1 MDIDLLSKIVKELIL
16 DNDEV
21 ALPGIGS
28 FIAEIVPSVFSDKGY
43 TINPPYR
50 RLSFRQKGS
59 GDENMVIDFY
69 ARCNNI
75 DTPTASRIIREFLEE
90 MRHVLETK
98 KSIVFPGLGKLRATK
113 ENYFFFVAD
122 EDLDIYPEGFGL
134 EPISLKTHE
143 ETPAEVSATM
153 AALRS
158 ILNPEE
164 KEEEAATAKGEE
176 KAAESDVETEAESGR
191 AGEPEEAAE
200 DDAEE
205 ATTAP
210 AEANADEAE
219 SNHEE
224 AKVNAADAK
233 MEEDGTNASEAE
245 TPTTGTEKAAPA
257 EANTEEVEA
266 NVNEP
271 ATEEVNEPA
280 EVNAP
285 AEPTGDNATS
295 AGSNPL
301 NDNDLAINAKT
312 AENAGPVENTEPE
325 PAEVPMPDNKAGVTR
340 PATATT
346 TTSADT
352 ATTTTATTAQATSQ
366 KPAGSKTWQVIKWTV
381 IILVILAVT
390 ALLTFI
396 ILAHIAPDFID
407 SILYTPEEL
416 EILNL

>member
-90 MRHVLETK
+90 MRRVLETK

-164 KEEEAATAKGEE
+164 AETATA
-176 KAAESDVETEAESGR
+176 ETAEAE
-191 AGEPEEAAE
+191 ET
-200 DDAEE
+200 
-205 ATTAP
+205 TTAP
-210 AEANADEAE
+210 AEANAKEAVA
-219 SNHEE
+219 NQEE

-233 MEEDGTNASEAE
+233 MEEDGTNASETE
-245 TPTTGTEKAAPA
+245 TQTTDTEETAPA
-257 EANTEEVEA
+257 EANTEEVEV

-285 AEPTGDNATS
+285 AEPTEDNAMPSGDNPV
-295 AGSNPL
+295 NV
-301 NDNDLAINAKT
+301 NDLATNAKT
-312 AENAGPVENTEPE
+312 AENTKSE
-325 PAEVPMPDNKAGVTR
+325 PAEVPMTDNKAG
-340 PATATT
+340 ATEPATT
-346 TTSADT
+346 TTST
-352 ATTTTATTAQATSQ
+352 ATTVQATSQ
-366 KPAGSKTWQVIKWTV
+366 KPAGNKTWQVIKWTV

-407 SILYTPEEL
+407 TILYTPEEL

>member
-90 MRHVLETK
+90 MRRVLETK

-113 ENYFFFVAD
+113 ENYFFFVAN

-164 KEEEAATAKGEE
+164 EIEEADKPAETAEATN
-176 KAAESDVETEAESGR
+176 
-191 AGEPEEAAE
+191 
-200 DDAEE
+200 AEE

-210 AEANADEAE
+210 AKVNAEVAE
-219 SNHEE
+219 SNQAENE
-224 AKVNAADAK
+224 VNAEEADAK
-233 MEEDGTNASEAE
+233 GAENEEETAEVNASEAE
-245 TPTTGTEKAAPA
+245 TQTTETEEAAPA
-257 EANTEEVEA
+257 EANA
-266 NVNEP
+266 NEP

-280 EVNAP
+280 EVNAT
-285 AEPTGDNATS
+285 AELDGDNVTP
-295 AGSNPL
+295 AGDNQL
-301 NDNDLAINAKT
+301 NVNDLASNTETAGNTKT
-312 AENAGPVENTEPE
+312 AENTKSE
-325 PAEVPMPDNKAGVTR
+325 PAEVPMTDNKPG
-340 PATATT
+340 ATMPATT
-346 TTSADT
+346 TTST
-352 ATTTTATTAQATSQ
+352 ATTVQATSQ

>member
-75 DTPTASRIIREFLEE
+75 DTPTASRIIREFMEE
-90 MRHVLETK
+90 MRRVLETK

-164 KEEEAATAKGEE
+164 EIEEANKPAETA
-176 KAAESDVETEAESGR
+176 ETTN
-191 AGEPEEAAE
+191 
-200 DDAEE
+200 AEE

-210 AEANADEAE
+210 AE
-219 SNHEE
+219 
-224 AKVNAADAK
+224 VNAEVAETDQEKNEVNAEEADAK
-233 MEEDGTNASEAE
+233 RAGNEEETAETNASETE
-245 TPTTGTEKAAPA
+245 TQTAGIEEAAPA
-257 EANTEEVEA
+257 EANSEEVEA
-266 NVNEP
+266 D
-271 ATEEVNEPA
+271 VNEPA
-280 EVNAP
+280 EVNVP
-285 AEPTGDNATS
+285 AEPTEDNATPT
-295 AGSNPL
+295 GDNPVNINNL
-301 NDNDLAINAKT
+301 TANAKTGENAKT
-312 AENAGPVENTEPE
+312 AENTKSET
-325 PAEVPMPDNKAGVTR
+325 AEVPMTDNKSG
-340 PATATT
+340 ATMPATT
-346 TTSADT
+346 TTST
-352 ATTTTATTAQATSQ
+352 ATTVQATSQ

-407 SILYTPEEL
+407 TILYTPEEL

>member
-164 KEEEAATAKGEE
+164 EIEEANKPAETA
-176 KAAESDVETEAESGR
+176 ETTN
-191 AGEPEEAAE
+191 
-200 DDAEE
+200 AEE

-210 AEANADEAE
+210 AE
-219 SNHEE
+219 
-224 AKVNAADAK
+224 VNAEVAETDQEKNEVNAEEADAK
-233 MEEDGTNASEAE
+233 GAENEEETAEVNASETE
-245 TPTTGTEKAAPA
+245 TQTTGADEAAPA
-257 EANTEEVEA
+257 EANTEEVEV

-285 AEPTGDNATS
+285 AEPTGDNVTP
-295 AGSNPL
+295 AGDNPV
-301 NDNDLAINAKT
+301 NVNDLAANAKT
-312 AENAGPVENTEPE
+312 AENAETAENTEPE
-325 PAEVPMPDNKAGVTR
+325 PAEVPMTDDKSG
-340 PATATT
+340 ATMPATT
-346 TTSADT
+346 TTS
-352 ATTTTATTAQATSQ
+352 TATTAQATNQ
-366 KPAGSKTWQVIKWTV
+366 KPAGSKIWQVIKWTV